1 MKKSSITISV
11 LAVVVSGCAWTPPS
25 KNPNIAPN
33 PEKEA
38 YQGCM
43 KKMNGD
49 KSKCTAERQKYL
61 DRQEMDIMDNNG

>member
-1 MKKSSITISV
+1 MKKFTLTIAVLSSMI
-11 LAVVVSGCAWTPPS
+11 AGCAWTPPS

-33 PEKEA
+33 PEKQA
-38 YQGCM
+38 FQACM
-43 KKMNGD
+43 KKNGGD